1 MPQVIILGQNQEMKI
16 KKYGVVKGDEKNLKL
31 ENLFN
36 DILVENFLKL

>member
-1 MPQVIILGQNQEMKI
+1 MPQVKILGQNQETKN
-16 KKYGVVKGDEKNLKL
+16 KKYGVVKGDEKNLNL